1 MSVEL
6 RPLRADEFEEWLAGW
21 SAWYAHDLEEHGGLH
36 ADAAREKVGRDM
48 AAAFPD
54 GFGSTGNVLLAIQ
67 QGGERVGAIWFT
79 PRDERGRTHAFL
91 YSIAIDEEQRGRGL
105 GRAAMLSLEA
115 DVRAR
120 GLDRIELNVFGG
132 NTVAR
137 GLYGSLGFAETF
149 VSMGKDL

>member
-6 RPLRADEFEEWLAGW
+6 RPLRSDEFEEWFAGW
-21 SAWYAHDLEEHGGLH
+21 SAWYAHDLEVHGGLRP
-36 ADAAREKVGRDM
+36 DGAREKADRDM
-48 AAAFPD
+48 AGSFPE
-54 GFGSTGNVLLAIQ
+54 GFGSPGNVLLAIQ
-67 QGGERVGAIWFT
+67 DAGRRVGVIWFAQ
-79 PRDERGRTHAFL
+79 REERGRTHAFL
-91 YSIAIDEEQRGRGL
+91 YSIAIEEGFRGRGL
-105 GRAAMLSLEA
+105 GRAAMLALED

-137 GLYGSLGFAETF
+137 NLYGSLGFGESF